1 MLKVNWFSKISA
13 TVGQFK
19 NFLTLL
25 EWCYS
30 AKFTTMSIF
39 DNLILS
45 IFQKLFYSTCD
56 RENFLSFIPN
66 FKNFHLLLE
75 QLLSKLG
82 LLLDWLCIVE
92 IFPSIVKILTLEN
105 IILLNPFMIFLEQ
118 SNITQTK
125 VKQKY
130 YA

>member
-1 MLKVNWFSKISA
+1 
-13 TVGQFK
+13 
-19 NFLTLL
+19 
-25 EWCYS
+25 
-30 AKFTTMSIF
+30 MSIF
-39 DNLILS
+39 DNLISS

-92 IFPSIVKILTLEN
+92 IFPSIVKVLTLEN

-118 SNITQTK
+118 SNITQNKSETEVLCIRNMYNKLKQFWKSTSQTK
-125 VKQKY
+125 AVTKEVLYKKE
-130 YA
+130 